1 MNPQTVQDIEAAFRR
16 AVSRCKER
24 EQSAAVQSARNT
36 LRRKGWSQADLA
48 KRLGISPIHLCYVLN
63 GRRKSRS
70 ILTAIK
76 DLPDNPT
83 PA

>member
-1 MNPQTVQDIEAAFRR
+1 MKPQTVQDLEAAFRR
-16 AVSRCKER
+16 AVSRCKES
-24 EQSAAVQSARNT
+24 EQSAAVQSARNA

-63 GRRKSRS
+63 GRRESRR
-70 ILTAIK
+70 IINEIQH
-76 DLPDNPT
+76 LPDNPS